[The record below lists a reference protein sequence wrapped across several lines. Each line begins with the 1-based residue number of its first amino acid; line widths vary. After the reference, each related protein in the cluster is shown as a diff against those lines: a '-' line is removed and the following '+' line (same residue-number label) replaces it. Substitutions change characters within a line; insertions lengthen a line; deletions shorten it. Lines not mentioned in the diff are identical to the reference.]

1 MIKFILSIV
10 MLIQIIMS
18 LATLFVFI
26 GMILVPEEWIVSKE
40 DRNELIKYISIQILC
55 TVLNTLANLNNLINI
70 SYFIFFMVYIVV
82 FFEAV
87 IIIVRINDEAERRHG
102 RK

>member
-1 MIKFILSIV
+1 MIKFILSIL
-10 MLIQIIMS
+10 MILQMMMS
-18 LATLFVFI
+18 GVTLFAFT
-26 GMILVPEEWIVSKE
+26 GMMKCTEEWTVTKE

-82 FFEAV
+82 FFKAG
-87 IIIVRINDEAERRHG
+87 IIIIRINDEAERKR
-102 RK
+102 